1 MNNNIFDQALNTI
14 FADEAFA
21 VPALIKRANS
31 EVHETKLVVKQRDGV
46 AGLLGTDV
54 LATGRTAE
62 TRVVSLPFVPV
73 EGDRISIGI
82 GMADIPALP
91 ENFWDSASLIRS
103 ARKDGHGLLWLL
115 DFDL

>member
-1 MNNNIFDQALNTI
+1 MPDIFDQALSEI
-14 FADEAFA
+14 FGNDAFA
-21 VPALIKRANS
+21 VPALIKRTGG
-31 EVHETKLVVKQRDGV
+31 EVHETKVIVKQRDSA

-62 TRVVSLPFVPV
+62 TRVASLPFVPI

-82 GMADIPALP
+82 SMADIPALP
-91 ENFWDSASLIRS
+91 TNFWDSASLIRS

>member
-1 MNNNIFDQALNTI
+1 MPDIFDQALDTI
-14 FADEAFA
+14 FANEAFA
-21 VPALIKRANS
+21 VPALIKRANG
-31 EVHETKLVVKQRDGV
+31 EIHETKLVVKQRDSA

-62 TRVVSLPFVPV
+62 TRVAGLPFTPV

-82 GMADIPALP
+82 GMADIPALTT
-91 ENFWDSASLIRS
+91 NFWDSASIIRS
-103 ARKDGHGLLWLL
+103 ARKDAHGLLWLL